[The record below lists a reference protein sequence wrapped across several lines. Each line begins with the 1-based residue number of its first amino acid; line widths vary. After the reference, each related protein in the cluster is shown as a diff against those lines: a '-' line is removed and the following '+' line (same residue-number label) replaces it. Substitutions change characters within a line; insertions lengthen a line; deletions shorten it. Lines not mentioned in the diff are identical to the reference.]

1 MRIGIGYD
9 VHQLVKC
16 RKLILG
22 GVEVPYERGLLGHSD
37 ADVLIHA
44 IEDAIL
50 GALALGDI
58 GKLFPDT
65 DPAYKD
71 ASSMGMFK
79 KVMAIVKEKGYAVGN
94 IDATVIAQKPKLAPY
109 IPAMRENIAA
119 VCEKD
124 VSAISV
130 KATTS
135 EKMGYEGRGEGM
147 TAMAV
152 VLLEP
157 TEEKDDKMLVTGKQ
171 ILQHADEH
179 GYAVGAF
186 NVNNMEIIQAIA
198 QAADDLRAPVILQAS
213 QGAIKY
219 AGVDYITSLVKT
231 TAERIDVPMTLHLD
245 HGTDFE
251 EIMKCI
257 RSGFTSVMIDASK
270 HELDE
275 NIRLTKEIVRIA
287 HSVGVSVEAEIGKIG
302 GTEDQIVVSDAEATY
317 TDPEEARI
325 FVEETG
331 VDSLAIAV
339 GTARRL

>member
-1 MRIGIGYD
+1 MRKNIANVCG
-9 VHQLVKC
+9 K
-16 RKLILG
+16 
-22 GVEVPYERGLLGHSD
+22 P
-37 ADVLIHA
+37 
-44 IEDAIL
+44 IED
-50 GALALGDI
+50 
-58 GKLFPDT
+58 
-65 DPAYKD
+65 
-71 ASSMGMFK
+71 
-79 KVMAIVKEKGYAVGN
+79 
-94 IDATVIAQKPKLAPY
+94 
-109 IPAMRENIAA
+109 
-119 VCEKD
+119 
-124 VSAISV
+124 ISV

-135 EKMGYEGRGEGM
+135 EKMGYEGRKEGM

-157 TEEKDDKMLVTGKQ
+157 MDQRKDLTMLVTGKQ
-171 ILQHADEH
+171 ILEHADQN

-198 QAADDLRAPVILQAS
+198 EAAGDLKAPVILQAS

-219 AGVDYITSLVKT
+219 AGVEYITSLVKT
-231 TAERIDVPMTLHLD
+231 TAELVDVPMTLHLD

-257 RSGFTSVMIDASK
+257 RNGFTSVMIDASK
-270 HELDE
+270 HELEE

-287 HSVGVSVEAEIGKIG
+287 HSVGVSVEAELGKIG
-302 GTEDQIVVSDAEATY
+302 GTEDQIVVSEAEATY

-339 GTARRL
+339 GTAHGVYKGEPKVDIERIKEIDRVVPVPLVLHGSSGVPYDTLANAVEAGIRKINIDTDIRASFAGAVKEFVESNPEEIDPRKILKPARARICLLYTSPSPRDS